1 MYNRYIPQHDG
12 SYQRRRV
19 AEPHTPPYIPT
30 QEPIPVPPESCT
42 VPEPD
47 CSNCPNRP
55 IHHRDHGKNQGA
67 FSFFKD
73 LIPPGLDSEDLLIL
87 VLLLLMSGDCRED
100 RNLPLLTLALYLFL

>member
-19 AEPHTPPYIPT
+19 SEPQHPPFIPSPT
-30 QEPIPVPPESCT
+30 QIPVPPEPC
-42 VPEPD
+42 PEPTPPCD
-47 CSNCPNRP
+47 NCPNRSSFK
-55 IHHRDHGKNQGA
+55 RESSTNQGA
-67 FSFFKD
+67 FTFFKN
-73 LIPPGLDSEDLLIL
+73 LLPPGLDSEDLLIL